1 MPRRLTQAL
10 AAIALAA
17 GTVVVPAAAGHA
29 ATTAQ
34 VNIVHG
40 LLQINQADTYP
51 IDVYTGPN
59 NATSWSLASAN
70 LQYSQSASLGDLNPG
85 SINVLLCTHV
95 ANPVSTITAC
105 QDNQAIAVNGNSG
118 TNVNI
123 VSGANETLVA
133 AYTGTPAEGRPS
145 VLAFVNDVSCV
156 ATSSTARVGVA
167 HAAFAPAVNVA
178 INGTA
183 TFSNVTEGNQGET
196 DTTSGNKA
204 IAVTLASNSN
214 PVTSTSVNAAGAY
227 YTKTYVVGSQLLDSN
242 TPFGTI
248 TISRQLEVCQQPT
261 TTTTSTTILPTTTT
275 TTAPVAVTPAFTG

>member
-10 AAIALAA
+10 VAVALAA

-70 LQYSQSASLGDLNPG
+70 LLYSQSASLGDLNPG
-85 SINVLLCTHV
+85 TTNVLLCTHV
-95 ANPVSTITAC
+95 GANPAATITAC

-178 INGTA
+178 IDGTA
-183 TFSNVTEGNQGET
+183 TFSNVSEGNQGET
-196 DTTSGNKA
+196 NTTSGNKS
-204 IAVTLASNSN
+204 IAVTLASNST
-214 PVTSTSVNAAGAY
+214 PVTSTSVNAAGGY

-242 TPFGTI
+242 TSFATI

-261 TTTTSTTILPTTTT
+261 TTTTSTTITSTTTT
-275 TTAPVAVTPAFTG
+275 SAPVAVTPAFTG

>member
-1 MPRRLTQAL
+1 MPRRLPQVLVAV
-10 AAIALAA
+10 ALAA
-17 GTVVVPAAAGHA
+17 GTVVVPAAASQA

-59 NATSWSLASAN
+59 NATSWALASTN
-70 LQYSQSASLGDLNPG
+70 LLYGQSASLGDLNPG
-85 SINVLLCTHV
+85 TTNVLLCTHV
-95 ANPVSTITAC
+95 ANPAATITAC

-183 TFSNVTEGNQGET
+183 SFSNVTEGNQGEIN
-196 DTTSGNKA
+196 TTPGNKD

-214 PVTSTSVNAAGAY
+214 PVTSTTVNANAAV
-227 YTKTYVVGSQLLDSN
+227 YTRTFIVGSQLLDSN
-242 TPFGTI
+242 TPFSTI
-248 TISRQLEVCQQPT
+248 TISRGLEVCQQP

-275 TTAPVAVTPAFTG
+275 TAPVVVRPRFTG

>member
-1 MPRRLTQAL
+1 MPRRLPQVLVAV
-10 AAIALAA
+10 ALAA
-17 GTVVVPAAAGHA
+17 GTVVVPAAASQA

-59 NATSWSLASAN
+59 NATSWALASTN
-70 LQYSQSASLGDLNPG
+70 LLYGQSASLGDLNPG
-85 SINVLLCTHV
+85 TTNVLLCTHV
-95 ANPVSTITAC
+95 ANPAATITAC

-178 INGTA
+178 INGTS
-183 TFSNVTEGNQGET
+183 TFTNVTEGNQGET
-196 DTTSGNKA
+196 NTTAGNKD

-214 PVTSTSVNAAGAY
+214 PVTSTTVNANAAV
-227 YTKTYVVGSQLLDSN
+227 YTRTFIVGSQLLDSN
-242 TPFGTI
+242 TPFSTI
-248 TISRQLEVCQQPT
+248 TISRGLEVCQQP

-275 TTAPVAVTPAFTG
+275 TTPVVVRPRFTG

>member
-1 MPRRLTQAL
+1 MPRRLPQVLAAVAL
-10 AAIALAA
+10 AL
-17 GTVVVPAAAGHA
+17 GTVVVPAAASQA

-70 LQYSQSASLGDLNPG
+70 LQYSQSASLGDLDPG
-85 SINVLLCTHV
+85 TTNVLLCTHV
-95 ANPVSTITAC
+95 ANPVATITAC
-105 QDNQAIAVNGNSG
+105 ADNQAIAVNGNSG

-167 HAAFAPAVNVA
+167 HAAFAPAVNIA
-178 INGTA
+178 INGTS
-183 TFSNVTEGNQGET
+183 TFTNVTEGNQGET
-196 DTTSGNKA
+196 HTTSGNKN

-214 PVTSTSVNAAGAY
+214 PVTSTAVNAAAAT

-242 TPFGTI
+242 TPFSTI

-261 TTTTSTTILPTTTT
+261 TTTSTTILPTTTT
-275 TTAPVAVTPAFTG
+275 TAPVVVRPRFTG

>member
-1 MPRRLTQAL
+1 MPRRLPQVLVAV
-10 AAIALAA
+10 ALAA
-17 GTVVVPAAAGHA
+17 GTVVVPAAASQA

-59 NATSWSLASAN
+59 NATSWALASTN
-70 LQYSQSASLGDLNPG
+70 LLYGQSASLGDLNPG
-85 SINVLLCTHV
+85 TTNVLLCTHV
-95 ANPVSTITAC
+95 ANPAATITAC

-183 TFSNVTEGNQGET
+183 SFSNVTEGNQGEIN
-196 DTTSGNKA
+196 TTPGNKD

-214 PVTSTSVNAAGAY
+214 PVTSTTVNANAAV
-227 YTKTYVVGSQLLDSN
+227 YTKTYIVGSQLLDSN
-242 TPFGTI
+242 TPFSTI
-248 TISRQLEVCQQPT
+248 TISRGLEVCQQP

-275 TTAPVAVTPAFTG
+275 TTPVVVRPRFTG

>member
-1 MPRRLTQAL
+1 MPRRLPRVLVAV
-10 AAIALAA
+10 ALAA
-17 GTVVVPAAAGHA
+17 GTVVVPAAASQA

-59 NATSWSLASAN
+59 NATSWALASTN
-70 LQYSQSASLGDLNPG
+70 LLYGQSASLGDLNPG
-85 SINVLLCTHV
+85 TTNVLLCTHV
-95 ANPVSTITAC
+95 ANPAATITAC
-105 QDNQAIAVNGNSG
+105 QDNQAIAVNGNSK

-183 TFSNVTEGNQGET
+183 SFSNVTEGNQGEIN
-196 DTTSGNKA
+196 TTPGNKD

-214 PVTSTSVNAAGAY
+214 PVTSTTVNANAAV
-227 YTKTYVVGSQLLDSN
+227 YTRTFIVGSQLLDSN
-242 TPFGTI
+242 TPFSTI
-248 TISRQLEVCQQPT
+248 TISRGLEVCQQP

-275 TTAPVAVTPAFTG
+275 TTPVVVRPRFTG

>member
-1 MPRRLTQAL
+1 MPRRLPQVLAAVAL
-10 AAIALAA
+10 AL
-17 GTVVVPAAAGHA
+17 GTVVVPAAASQA

-70 LQYSQSASLGDLNPG
+70 LQYSQSASLGDLDPG
-85 SINVLLCTHV
+85 TTNVLLCTHV
-95 ANPVSTITAC
+95 ANPVATITAC
-105 QDNQAIAVNGNSG
+105 ADNQAIAVNGNSG

-178 INGTA
+178 IDGTS
-183 TFSNVTEGNQGET
+183 TFTNVTEGNQGEIT
-196 DTTSGNKA
+196 TTSGNKT
-204 IAVTLASNSN
+204 IAVTW
-214 PVTSTSVNAAGAY
+214 
-227 YTKTYVVGSQLLDSN
+227 Q
-242 TPFGTI
+242 
-248 TISRQLEVCQQPT
+248 
-261 TTTTSTTILPTTTT
+261 
-275 TTAPVAVTPAFTG
+275 